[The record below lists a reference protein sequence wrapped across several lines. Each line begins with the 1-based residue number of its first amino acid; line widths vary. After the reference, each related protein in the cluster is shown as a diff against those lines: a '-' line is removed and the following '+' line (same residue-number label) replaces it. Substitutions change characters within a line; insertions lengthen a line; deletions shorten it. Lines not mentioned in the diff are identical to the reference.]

1 MYISAHISF
10 DRKSTAIDFPI
21 NDDMLDDILREA
33 GMPTDTTMPFY
44 VEDIHYPAEL
54 SRLGGKDVNLDELNY
69 LAKKLDCMTDDEVDQ
84 FYAAMEH
91 KDVNGLKSLI
101 NLCFNLNKFT
111 IIKDVGDMTKVGKE
125 YTLNTEGSIP
135 ADSRYDA
142 KYAEIGR
149 KLLGSGRGI
158 FTESGLLFVE
168 DKPMDYVYDG
178 QVFPSFA
185 YNSCIACVDVEYKGK
200 YESIFLPDSE
210 IAIQKALRRLG
221 ADSIDD
227 CECSCEYENP
237 NYGRFSVKFEDILD
251 NEGIYALNSLC
262 KVFDEQEVDVA
273 KLDAAME
280 MTGVSSSKNMITLV
294 NYLDDLELITDIDNG
309 DYDEVG
315 RYYLDHSDEYEMSD
329 DLYDFFNFDEFGSH
343 IAKEY
348 AGQFTSCGFIYYS
361 GINTVDQILNAL
373 EDEDSAMTMGGM

>member
-10 DRKSTAIDFPI
+10 DRKSAEIEFPI
-21 NDDMLDDILREA
+21 SDDMLDDILREA

-69 LAKKLDCMTDDEVDQ
+69 LAKKLDCMTDDELDQ

-91 KDVNGLKSLI
+91 KDVNGLKNLI
-101 NLCFNLNKFT
+101 NLSFNLDKYT
-111 IIKDVGDMTKVGKE
+111 IIKDVSNMTKVGRE
-125 YTLNTEGSIP
+125 YTLNTEGSVP

-158 FTESGLLFVE
+158 FTEYGLLFVE
-168 DKPMDYVYDG
+168 DKPMDYAYDG

-185 YNSCIACVDVEYKGK
+185 YNACIVNVDVEYKGK
-200 YESIFLPDSE
+200 YESLFLPDSE
-210 IAIQKALRRLG
+210 LAIQKAIRRLG
-221 ADSIDD
+221 AKSIDD

-262 KVFDEQEVDVA
+262 RVFDEQEVDLV

-280 MTGVSSSKNMITLV
+280 MTGVSSSKNMITLI
-294 NYLDDLELITDIDNG
+294 NYLDCFELVSNIDAN
-309 DYDEVG
+309 DYEKVG
-315 RYYLDHSDEYEMSD
+315 RYFLEQSDEYKMSD
-329 DLYDFFNFDEFGSH
+329 ELYDFFNFEDFGRYY
-343 IAKEY
+343 AGEY
-348 AGQFTSCGFIYYS
+348 AGQFTSCGFIYYD
-361 GINTVDQILNAL
+361 GVNMMNEVLYVL
-373 EDEDSAMTMGGM
+373 EDEDNTMTMGGI

>member
-10 DRKSTAIDFPI
+10 DRKSAEIDFPI
-21 NDDMLDDILREA
+21 SDDMLDDILREA

-44 VEDIHYPAEL
+44 VEDIHHPAEL

-69 LAKKLDCMTDDEVDQ
+69 LAKKLDCMTDDELDQ

-91 KDVNGLKSLI
+91 KDVNGLKNLI
-101 NLCFNLNKFT
+101 NLSFNLNKFT
-111 IIKDVGDMTKVGKE
+111 IIKDVGNMTNVGRE
-125 YTLNTEGSIP
+125 YTLYTEGSTP

-149 KLLGSGRGI
+149 KLLSSGRGI
-158 FTESGLLFVE
+158 FTEYGLLFVE

-185 YNSCIACVDVEYKGK
+185 YNACIVNVDVEYKGK
-200 YESIFLPDSE
+200 YESLFLPDSE
-210 IAIQKALRRLG
+210 LAIQKAIRRLG
-221 ADSIDD
+221 AESIDD
-227 CECSCEYENP
+227 CECSCGYENP
-237 NYGRFSVKFEDILD
+237 NYGRLSVKFEDILD

-262 KVFDEQEVDVA
+262 KAFDEQEVDLV

-280 MTGVSSSKNMITLV
+280 MTGVSSSKNMITLI
-294 NYLDDLELITDIDNG
+294 NYLDDLELVSSIDVN

-315 RYYLDHSDEYEMSD
+315 RYFLEHSDEYKMSD
-329 DLYDFFNFDEFGSH
+329 ELYDFFNFEDFGGY
-343 IAKEY
+343 IAGEY
-348 AGQFTSCGFIYYS
+348 AGQFTSCGFIYY
-361 GINTVDQILNAL
+361 GGVDSMDVILNAL
-373 EDEDSAMTMGGM
+373 EDEDSAMTMGDI